1 MGYKDYRSGGG
12 RFGFDVATGVAVE
25 FSLYRNRIVNAM
37 IQPST
42 TGSSQLAGTG
52 NGTFLYDITA
62 GFAIVDGKVKEI
74 AAAADQ
80 ACEAPGNILA
90 NGQSKVYMVIAYKK
104 TDNTVALKVVEGDVA
119 TSGSEQPP
127 SIAQIEAAIP
137 LGQPWVAIGTMTIAR
152 TGDTTVTEAVDNQY
166 QPLLLPK
173 TVHDE

>member
-42 TGSSQLAGTG
+42 TGSSQLTGSG
-52 NGTFLYDITA
+52 NGTYLYDILP

-80 ACEAPGNILA
+80 ACEAPGNIMA
-90 NGQSKVYMVIAYKK
+90 QGKAKSYMVIAYKK
-104 TDNTVALKVVEGDVA
+104 TDNTVELKVVEGDVA
-119 TSGSEQPP
+119 DIADVQPP

-137 LGQPWVAIGTMTIAR
+137 LGQPWVAIGTMTIKR
-152 TGDTTVTEAVDNQY
+152 TGDTTVTETVDNQY